1 MSRPKGRVRDCSAA
15 DARARLSDARQFLKA
30 AELLT
35 AAGNGDVVA
44 TNAVHAAIAAAD
56 VLCCLALGRR
66 SADGNH
72 ESAVVLLEQVSSDHA
87 NQLRRALARKQ
98 QAAYE
103 SRDLADTEARICV
116 EAARRLTAAATAA
129 VERL

>member
-1 MSRPKGRVRDCSAA
+1 MANPRGLTRECGAV
-15 DARARLSDARQFLKA
+15 DARARLTDARQFLDA
-30 AELLT
+30 AELLMVD
-35 AAGNGDVVA
+35 GNGDVVA

-72 ESAVVLLEQVSSDHA
+72 EAAVALLEQVGREHA
-87 NQLRRALARKQ
+87 NSLRRALARKQ
-98 QAAYE
+98 QAGYE
-103 SRDLADTEARICV
+103 SRDLADSEARICV
-116 EAARRLTAAATAA
+116 DAARRLVAAASAA

>member
-15 DARARLSDARQFLKA
+15 DARARLNDARQFLQA

-72 ESAVVLLEQVSSDHA
+72 ETAVVLLEQVSSDHA
-87 NQLRRALARKQ
+87 NQKLVLRAPPAGFEPATHGLGN
-98 QAAYE
+98 
-103 SRDLADTEARICV
+103 
-116 EAARRLTAAATAA
+116 RRSIP
-129 VERL
+129 